1 MAVEIEI
8 ELEGVTNTLV
18 YYRSRR
24 AISINN
30 VVFIWPRKKSGNPE
44 GKEDA
49 KTAVSTDRM

>member
-8 ELEGVTNTLV
+8 ELEGMTNTLV